1 MESGEAVPGGEN
13 STEKKEEGGMCLQTR
28 RDGSRRRV
36 WRAGP
41 GMKRTSLFLRAGP
54 LASVTT
60 MAIINSTCGG
70 GGGRVCLNLEIGV
83 GAPGEAWQQ

>member
-28 RDGSRRRV
+28 RDGSGSRV

-60 MAIINSTCGG
+60 MAIINSTCRGAG
-70 GGGRVCLNLEIGV
+70 VCLNLEIGV